1 MTRRYPDDA
10 PAGSQFTFKLLNQAN
25 PPDYSVGRLHPR
37 RESVLTVLDW
47 LTENCRLLG
56 LNGQNWML
64 IAGGGLLIYAGAL
77 ALARFRRTRHP
88 SAF

>member
-1 MTRRYPDDA
+1 LA
-10 PAGSQFTFKLLNQAN
+10 A
-25 PPDYSVGRLHPR
+25 
-37 RESVLTVLDW
+37 LDW

-64 IAGGGLLIYAGAL
+64 IVGGGLLIYVGAL
-77 ALARFRRTRHP
+77 ALERHRKPRRP